1 MTQKEDNIRRIT
13 EFNVLFFMLNK
24 KEQDTVLI
32 YMNEP

>member
-13 EFNVLFFMLNK
+13 EFNVLFLMLNK